1 MKQLLHLLHLFCGP
15 CFFSVM
21 KDLRKKVL
29 HLARTTKDKDHN
41 GHLLEGDLP
50 SKKYVSNWVLNS

>member
-1 MKQLLHLLHLFCGP
+1 
-15 CFFSVM
+15 M
-21 KDLRKKVL
+21 KDLPKKVL

-50 SKKYVSNWVLNS
+50 SKKYVNDWVLKLISSDIT